1 MKGERER
8 GRWGV
13 GRGSRLVLCTFSEQW
28 ASVVGRQGPG
38 HKSLKQ
44 GLTAVLASQGT
55 RAHEREHRL

>member
-8 GRWGV
+8 GRWGWEKDPDY
-13 GRGSRLVLCTFSEQW
+13 CTFSEKW

-55 RAHEREHRL
+55 RAHEREQRP